1 MTSWK
6 TTLFGMMAIF
16 GGGIIGAFELKPAL
30 LAGFPTWLPGLGFL
44 LSTIGTGGIGLT
56 ARDNDKSSEDVGAA
70 KPTAVPIRGIAVSLF
85 LALGLAGVMVGCA
98 GTPARIAFST
108 VAAPAATVDVAMAAW
123 GDYVAQFHP
132 PAATELKVK
141 NAYELY
147 QKTELVAIDAAQTY
161 ATLASSGSTN
171 GLGEA
176 QLYDMLSSQTS
187 RNALNDLLNLL
198 TSLGI
203 KF

>member
-1 MTSWK
+1 MDSSPFPAQLSA
-6 TTLFGMMAIF
+6 LFTQQHLVWATAAWLLLQNAGRAYHAIVSGGGLFSIWRALIF
-16 GGGIIGAFELKPAL
+16 GTNTPA
-30 LAGFPTWLPGLGFL
+30 P
-44 LSTIGTGGIGLT
+44 
-56 ARDNDKSSEDVGAA
+56 KE
-70 KPTAVPIRGIAVSLF
+70 TAVPVRNLALSLF
-85 LALGLAGVMVGCA
+85 LALGLAGLMVGCA
-98 GTPARIAFST
+98 GTPGRIAYNT
-108 VAAPAATVDVAMAAW
+108 VAAPAVTVDVAMTAW

-141 NAYELY
+141 AAYELY
-147 QKTELVAIDAAQTY
+147 QKTELVAIDAAQAY

-187 RNALNDLLNLL
+187 RNALNDLVNLL